1 MAATLV
7 THCSILTKPTSS
19 PIGCNQQGLSLRIL
33 HYVRDGRDQ
42 LLGGHISLH
51 RGLLKFT
58 GSLVAVPVYA
68 SVRETLLWLG
78 QEMLL
83 SLIS

>member
-1 MAATLV
+1 MQSTGFVV
-7 THCSILTKPTSS
+7 TNPADS
-19 PIGCNQQGLSLRIL
+19 
-33 HYVRDGRDQ
+33 RDQ
-42 LLGGHISLH
+42 LFDGHISVH